1 MSPLAWVVVTAIML
15 GIEMFLGWRIVTA
28 FTREVAVVDPLF
40 WLPDW
45 IGFDFAISRARHPV
59 FYWLG
64 VLLLIVL
71 FAIVLALFA
80 AIAAI
85 NLKAA

>member
-28 FTREVAVVDPLF
+28 FARGVAVIDPLF
-40 WLPDW
+40 WLPDG
-45 IGFDFAISRARHPV
+45 IGLDFAISHARHPV

-64 VLLLIVL
+64 VLLLVVL
-71 FAIVLALFA
+71 FAIVLALFT